1 MYTEIKKLAS
11 MIRIANQKELE
22 NAAAKLKKND
32 SNVLAWQLY
41 NKLWSRSGAYPYYL
55 DNFIGGDVLDLKSP
69 FLDLFNHGVPH
80 ILWMS
85 GLRLNNLEELDL
97 SNNEL
102 INLKGIGGLI
112 APNLQSIL
120 VANNMLVSLK
130 DLQNIKA
137 DNLEHLILSSN
148 NLVHVDELFEL
159 EADNLKT
166 LDLTKN
172 PIANKHF
179 IYNKLESKFPEAD
192 ILI

>member
-11 MIRIANQKELE
+11 MIRIANQRELD

-55 DNFIGGDVLDLKSP
+55 DNFIGGDVLDIKSP

-102 INLKGIGGLI
+102 VSLRGIGGLI

-120 VANNMLVSLK
+120 VANNMLVSLR
-130 DLQNIKA
+130 DLQNLKA

-148 NLVHVDELFEL
+148 NLTHVDELLEL
-159 EADNLKT
+159 DADNLKT

-172 PIANKHF
+172 PIINKSVV
-179 IYNKLESKFPEAD
+179 YDSLQLKFPDAE